1 MEPGAPR
8 SQRKLTAKVGQG
20 CDQKWSPEVPLPP
33 MVTSACPEMNEF
45 SGSPSLLRAVKVT
58 LVTSW
63 VPSRGAGEWKAARL
77 PSKAAFQLVL
87 PSYPDPDRRSSPSG
101 PRASAS
107 AGERGLGAA
116 GAGREAGGGGR
127 VRAGGSRVGSM
138 PWRARTPAPGCGT
151 RSHAHSALRAPRGPP
166 RPTRC
171 VRGCGVR
178 RPGLSPAPRA
188 GAALVPAVRA
198 AACAPSPARG
208 EEPGLHESCDRGRG
222 CGEGGQP
229 RSPAPPPG
237 QRGA

>member
-1 MEPGAPR
+1 
-8 SQRKLTAKVGQG
+8 
-20 CDQKWSPEVPLPP
+20 
-33 MVTSACPEMNEF
+33 MNEF

-58 LVTSW
+58 LATSW
-63 VPSRGAGEWKAARL
+63 VQSRGAGKWKAARL

-127 VRAGGSRVGSM
+127 VRVGGSRAGSM

-151 RSHAHSALRAPRGPP
+151 RSHAHSTLRAPRGPP

-171 VRGCGVR
+171 APGPR
-178 RPGLSPAPRA
+178 RPQTGAEPGSARRSRSGPRCARRSLRAEPRA
-188 GAALVPAVRA
+188 
-198 AACAPSPARG
+198 G
-208 EEPGLHESCDRGRG
+208 EEPGLHGSCDRGRG
-222 CGEGGQP
+222 CGEGEQP

-237 QRGA
+237 QR

>member
-1 MEPGAPR
+1 M
-8 SQRKLTAKVGQG
+8 
-20 CDQKWSPEVPLPP
+20 
-33 MVTSACPEMNEF
+33 
-45 SGSPSLLRAVKVT
+45 T
-58 LVTSW
+58 LATSW
-63 VPSRGAGEWKAARL
+63 VPSRGAGKWKAARL

-127 VRAGGSRVGSM
+127 VRAGGSRAGSM

-151 RSHAHSALRAPRGPP
+151 GSHAHSALRAPRGPP

-171 VRGCGVR
+171 APGPR
-178 RPGLSPAPRA
+178 RPQTGAKPGSARRSRSGPRCARRSLCAEPRA
-188 GAALVPAVRA
+188 
-198 AACAPSPARG
+198 G
-208 EEPGLHESCDRGRG
+208 EEPGLHGSCDRGRG

-237 QRGA
+237 Q

>member
-1 MEPGAPR
+1 
-8 SQRKLTAKVGQG
+8 
-20 CDQKWSPEVPLPP
+20 

-58 LVTSW
+58 LATSW

-138 PWRARTPAPGCGT
+138 PRRAHFCTG
-151 RSHAHSALRAPRGPP
+151 LRDP
-166 RPTRC
+166 
-171 VRGCGVR
+171 V
-178 RPGLSPAPRA
+178 PRA
-188 GAALVPAVRA
+188 LG
-198 AACAPSPARG
+198 AACAPRASQADSMCSG
-208 EEPGLHESCDRGRG
+208 AAASADRG
-222 CGEGGQP
+222 
-229 RSPAPPPG
+229 
-237 QRGA
+237 